1 MENKDINYFG
11 KVYFRNRN
19 DIFGVKADDR
29 TRHMYVIGKTGMG
42 KTALLQNM
50 AVQDVI
56 NGNGMGVIDPHGD
69 FAERVLDFVPEHR
82 IKDVV
87 YFNPAD
93 SRFPIGLNLLEDVGY
108 DERHLVASGLMGV
121 FKKIWVD
128 VWSAR
133 MEYLLNN
140 AILALMEYP
149 ESTLLDVN
157 KMMTNKKFRAEVMS
171 HVQDPVVSEFWL
183 EQFVNWGERLA
194 GEATAA
200 IENKVGQFTSAPLI
214 RNIVG
219 QKRSTINF
227 REIMDSGKI
236 LVVNLSKGYIGEE
249 NSRLLGAM
257 TITKL
262 YLGAMTRVD
271 VPENQRR
278 DFVLY
283 VDEFQNFA
291 SEAFEGILSEARKY
305 HLSLVL
311 AHQYIEQMD
320 ETVRNAV
327 FGNVGTLISFRVGA
341 TDAEYLEK
349 EYTPNF
355 VVEDLVNLG
364 KYHIVLRLMI
374 DGVGSSPFSATTIEP
389 FQPSHESYREFI
401 ITESRKNWTVSREYI
416 EEIIRERVAHLRA
429 TQSVE
434 STGNNKR
441 SVKKER
447 KPFQSQE
454 TELYDATCSEC
465 QKQTKITFEPDGS
478 RQILC
483 RKCRK
488 KKKRRDEQRKQDQSE
503 QDKRQSRDNRQQQK
517 PQEQKQERERQR
529 EHQEP
534 ALASYAVGPLQWTK
548 SKQKKTRPAISLA
561 DLIEKYPPPQEAKAE
576 PQMRVQD
583 KETKT
588 KHDDLPQL
596 DEQAYTVSR
605 PPKDRPKKDV
615 DIQGLR
621 ALLDDIVEE
630 NKKSGKDK

>member
-11 KVYFRNRN
+11 KINFRGRN
-19 DIFGVKADDR
+19 DVFGVKADDR

-50 AVQDVI
+50 TVQDVI
-56 NGNGMGVIDPHGD
+56 HGNGVGVIDPHGD
-69 FAERVLDFVPEHR
+69 FAERILDFIPEHR

-93 SRFPIGLNLLEDVGY
+93 SQFPVGLNLLEDVGY
-108 DERHLVASGLMGV
+108 DERHLVASGLLGV

-149 ESTLLDVN
+149 GSTLLDVN
-157 KMMTNKKFRAEVMS
+157 KMMTNKAFRREVMS

-200 IENKVGQFTSAPLI
+200 IENKVGQFTAAPLI

-219 QKRSTINF
+219 QKQSTIDF
-227 REIMDSGKI
+227 RDIMDNGRI
-236 LVVNLSKGYIGEE
+236 LVVNLAKGYIGEE

-262 YLGAMTRVD
+262 YLSAMSRVD
-271 VPENQRR
+271 IPENERR

-320 ETVRNAV
+320 EAVRNAV
-327 FGNVGTLISFRVGA
+327 FGNIGTLISFRVGA

-349 EYTPNF
+349 EFIPHFTI
-355 VVEDLVNLG
+355 EDIVNLG
-364 KYHIVLRLMI
+364 KYHIILRLMI
-374 DGVGSSPFSATTIEP
+374 DGVGSMPFSGTTIEP
-389 FQPSHESYREFI
+389 FQPTHTSYREFI
-401 ITESRKNWTVSREYI
+401 ITESRKNWSVSREYI
-416 EEIIRERVAHLRA
+416 EEIIRERVAHLRKQQPA
-429 TQSVE
+429 GQQQKGDS
-434 STGNNKR
+434 G
-441 SVKKER
+441 
-447 KPFQSQE
+447 QSQE
-454 TELYDATCSEC
+454 QKLYDAVCSKC
-465 QKQTKITFEPDGS
+465 NKQTKIVFEPDGTKEV
-478 RQILC
+478 LC

-488 KKKRRDEQRKQDQSE
+488 KKKRRERDKEKRVQERVQQPQDTAQQNTTQPKQDRQDRQKPKQDEQEQS
-503 QDKRQSRDNRQQQK
+503 S
-517 PQEQKQERERQR
+517 
-529 EHQEP
+529 HQP
-534 ALASYAVGPLQWTK
+534 ALASAPTPENPIQWTK
-548 SKQKKTRPAISLA
+548 SKPRKSKPAISLA
-561 DLIEKYPPPQEAKAE
+561 ELIEKYPPPQQAISKP
-576 PQMRVQD
+576 PQVKDNATRH
-583 KETKT
+583 KE
-588 KHDDLPQL
+588 LPEV
-596 DEQAYTVSR
+596 DESAYTISR
-605 PPKDRPKKDV
+605 PPKERPKKEVDV
-615 DIQGLR
+615 EGLR
-621 ALLDDIVEE
+621 SLLDDIVGE
-630 NKKSGKDK
+630 NKKSKK

>member
-1 MENKDINYFG
+1 METNNINYFG
-11 KVYFRNRN
+11 KLHFRGRE
-19 DIFGVKADDR
+19 DIFGIKSEDR

-50 AVQDVI
+50 AVQDVMG
-56 NGNGMGVIDPHGD
+56 GNGMGVIDPHGD

-93 SRFPIGLNLLEDVGY
+93 SHFPIGLNLLEDVGY

-149 ESTLLDVN
+149 KSTLLDVN
-157 KMMTNKKFRAEVMS
+157 KMMTNKAFRKEVMS

-219 QKRSTINF
+219 QHQSTIDF

-262 YLGAMTRVD
+262 YLSAMSRVD
-271 VPENQRR
+271 IPEHERR
-278 DFVLY
+278 EFVLY

-305 HLSLVL
+305 RLSLVL

-327 FGNVGTLISFRVGA
+327 FGNVGTLVSFRVGA

-349 EYTPNF
+349 EFVPNF

-364 KYHIVLRLMI
+364 RYHIVLRLMI
-374 DGVGSSPFSATTIEP
+374 NGVGSSPFSAKTIDP

-401 ITESRKNWTVSREYI
+401 IAESRKKWTVSREYI
-416 EEIIRERVAHLRA
+416 EEIIRERVVHLRKKL
-429 TQSVE
+429 VE
-434 STGNNKR
+434 PDQQKNK
-441 SVKKER
+441 
-447 KPFQSQE
+447 SQE
-454 TELYDATCSEC
+454 QKLYDAVCSKCER
-465 QKQTKITFEPDGS
+465 QTKITFEPDGKKE
-478 RQILC
+478 ILC

-488 KKKRRDEQRKQDQSE
+488 KKKRQEKRREERTGE
-503 QDKRQSRDNRQQQK
+503 DKK
-517 PQEQKQERERQR
+517 QEQNQQTTNQQSASPQAKDASPPENAQKQQP
-529 EHQEP
+529 QQP
-534 ALASYAVGPLQWTK
+534 ALASAPLPANPIQWTR
-548 SKQKKTRPAISLA
+548 SKPRKRKPAISLA
-561 DLIEKYPPPQEAKAE
+561 DLIEKYPPPQQAE
-576 PQMRVQD
+576 FKPRVREKD
-583 KETKT
+583 NTTRHKE
-588 KHDDLPQL
+588 LPEI
-596 DEQAYTVSR
+596 DESAYTTSR
-605 PPKDRPKKDV
+605 PPKDRPKKEVDV
-615 DIQGLR
+615 EGLR
-621 ALLDDIVEE
+621 NLLDGIIED
-630 NKKSGKDK
+630 NKKQK